1 LPLLPQA
8 LSASPPQLTPAAWV
22 AAPGALPV
30 RALALAGMA
39 GAWTIPLPALA
50 ADSTAFGLAFPGNAL
65 HIGLAIAAALATVGA
80 LWLLRGRGRSTA
92 KAKALPSD
100 GAQAGHLETEAR
112 FNLMLE
118 AAPVALALISIE
130 SGEQLAANGRA
141 RALFGVAPHAP
152 LPGIDTLYE
161 DAEDRGRLMKR
172 LRGDGQVRDLELW
185 IKPAAQPGS
194 GPASGRRRVIINVD
208 PVRYGARPVLLM
220 SFTDVTERFDAEA
233 SLTSSNQ
240 FLNALIQSAPLAVY
254 SVDLE
259 GRLTSW
265 NAQAQTMYGWHAIEV
280 LGRRPP
286 TVPPAFEA
294 QFEKILADAAAGRG
308 LAGVEL
314 ERVRRDASRILI
326 RATTA
331 VIRDPS
337 GAPQGFV
344 VFAHD
349 ITHEK
354 ELESQYQIMLHRSFD
369 GFWVRDADGIILDVN
384 DAYCR
389 LVGRTREEVIGH
401 HAGEFVMN
409 EIWSRDSVGRMPGV
423 PFENLHRVK
432 DGEPIALEA
441 SLNYV
446 PEHGGRFYAFFRDIR
461 ERKAAQ
467 GRLEASENRLRS
479 LMARSS
485 DALTVQDA
493 GMRFIF
499 VSPPV
504 EAMLG
509 YQPQEL
515 TGTQALDHVH
525 PDDAG
530 DLAVIYQRVL
540 AEPGS
545 VQRAEFR
552 FRHKSG
558 TWRNMETIFTN
569 ASADPAIGGVISNAR
584 DITLRRRAE
593 EKARSLAMYDSLTG
607 LPNRVLLAD
616 HTRQTIARAERAG
629 RMVGFMFL
637 DIDRFKNI
645 NDSLG
650 HAVGDEV
657 LKSLTERLRGAVR
670 EGDVVARLGGD
681 EFVIVLPDV
690 KSPRACSKVAEKIL
704 ASASEPFTSAGHE
717 LYVSTSI
724 GISLY
729 PEDGADPEALLKHAD
744 TAMYQAK
751 EAGRNC
757 FRFFSTEM
765 TRAAEAR
772 LFIENDLRRAL
783 KADEL
788 VLYFQPQFDFGREEG
803 RRLSG
808 LEALVRWRHPER
820 GLLGPN
826 EFIPVAEETGLIVPL
841 GEWVLR
847 HACQQAAGWKRTGLS
862 VPEMVVN
869 VSTLQLHQTDL
880 VAAIRN
886 VLEET
891 GLEAADLELE
901 ITESA
906 FMHQEQHSL
915 ATLDELHRLGVGL
928 TIDDFGTGYSSL
940 AYLKR
945 MPVDKLKIDRVFV
958 RDLTNNSDDDAIV
971 RATIALS
978 KSLGLRVLAEGVEN
992 ERQLARLLQHGCREV
1007 QGFYFGQ
1014 PLTAM
1019 ETAALIAHPNAA
1031 AANRAA

>member
-1 LPLLPQA
+1 MPFAPN
-8 LSASPPQLTPAAWV
+8 SAVPSMPAVGAPAAGTRTGGC
-22 AAPGALPV
+22 PGHGPV
-30 RALALAGMA
+30 RLGLVVALAAMCDAAMAAGMA
-39 GAWTIPLPALA
+39 GAPSAVLYMTGVAGGALI
-50 ADSTAFGLAFPGNAL
+50 TAGVL
-65 HIGLAIAAALATVGA
+65 GA
-80 LWLLRGRGRSTA
+80 LWWLRRQRREPAREVGG
-92 KAKALPSD
+92 D
-100 GAQAGHLETEAR
+100 AQTR
-112 FNLMLE
+112 FDLVLE

-130 SGEQLAANGRA
+130 EGEPIAANSRA
-141 RALFGVAPHAP
+141 RALFGVAPGAR
-152 LPGIDTLYE
+152 LPGTDNLYE
-161 DAEDRGRLMKR
+161 DPEDRSRLLKR
-172 LRGDGQVRDLELW
+172 LRSDGQVRDLELW
-185 IKPAAQPGS
+185 LRPDGAA
-194 GPASGRRRVIINVD
+194 RRRVIVNCD
-208 PVRYGARPVLLM
+208 PVRYGTRPVLLT

-233 SLTSSNQ
+233 ALASSNQ

-265 NAQAQTMYGWHAIEV
+265 NAQAQAIYGWHAIEV

-286 TVPPAFEA
+286 TVPPAKEAEFED
-294 QFEKILADAAAGRG
+294 IVSGAARG
-308 LAGVEL
+308 EGLSGVEL
-314 ERVRRDASRILI
+314 ERVRRDGSGILI

-331 VIRDPS
+331 VMRDAR
-337 GAPQGFV
+337 GQPQGFV
-344 VFAHD
+344 AFAHD

-354 ELESQYQIMLHRSFD
+354 ELESQYQMMLHRSFD
-369 GFWVRDADGIILDVN
+369 GFWIRSGEGIILDVN

-389 LVGRTREEVIGH
+389 MLGYAREEIVGH
-401 HAGEFVMN
+401 NVREFV
-409 EIWSRDSVGRMPGV
+409 EGIIWTGASAHEMPRSAFESMHRGRNGDLIP
-423 PFENLHRVK
+423 
-432 DGEPIALEA
+432 LEA
-441 SLNYV
+441 SINYV
-446 PEHGGRFYAFFRDIR
+446 AEHGGRFYAFFRDIR

-467 GRLEASENRLRS
+467 ERLQASEQRLRS
-479 LMARSS
+479 MMARSS
-485 DALTVQDA
+485 DALTVLDTEL
-493 GMRFIF
+493 RFIF

-509 YQPQEL
+509 YQPADL
-515 TGTQALDHVH
+515 LGTPKLDHVH
-525 PDDAG
+525 PDDAA
-530 DLAVIYQRVL
+530 DLLTIYRRVL
-540 AEPGS
+540 IEPGA

-558 TWRNMETIFTN
+558 VWRNMETIFTN
-569 ASADPAIGGVISNAR
+569 AVNDPSIGGVISNSR

-593 EKARSLAMYDSLTG
+593 EKARALAMYDPLTG

-650 HAVGDEV
+650 HAVGDEL
-657 LKSLTERLRGAVR
+657 LKLLTERLRGAIR

-690 KSPRACSKVAEKIL
+690 KSPRACSKVAEKII
-704 ASASEPFTSAGHE
+704 ASAAEPFNSGGHE
-717 LYVSTSI
+717 LYLSTSI

-783 KADEL
+783 KMDEL
-788 VLYFQPQFDFGREEG
+788 VLYFQPQFDMGREEG
-803 RRLSG
+803 RQLTA

-820 GLLGPN
+820 GLLGPS

-847 HACQQAAGWKRTGLS
+847 NACRQAADWKRTGLT
-862 VPEMVVN
+862 VPGMVVN

-880 VAAIRN
+880 PAAIRD
-886 VLEET
+886 VLAET
-891 GLEAADLELE
+891 GLAAADLELE

-906 FMHQEQHSL
+906 FMHQEEHSL
-915 ATLDELHRLGVGL
+915 ATLDELHHLGVGL

-958 RDLTNNSDDDAIV
+958 RDLGSLANMQNDNDDDAIV
-971 RATIALS
+971 RATIALA
-978 KSLGLRVLAEGVEN
+978 KSLGLRVLGEGVEN
-992 ERQLARLLQHGCREV
+992 DRQLAKLLQHGCREV

-1014 PLTAM
+1014 PLSAM
-1019 ETAALIAHPNAA
+1019 EATALIAHPHAQA
-1031 AANRAA
+1031 HRAA

>member
-1 LPLLPQA
+1 M
-8 LSASPPQLTPAAWV
+8 ASRL
-22 AAPGALPV
+22 GS
-30 RALALAGMA
+30 
-39 GAWTIPLPALA
+39 LA
-50 ADSTAFGLAFPGNAL
+50 AT
-65 HIGLAIAAALATVGA
+65 IAAACAAEPTFAAPEAAWPRAAAFGAGLLLAAAAGA
-80 LWLLRGRGRSTA
+80 GVSWWALRRRKVRPAASA
-92 KAKALPSD
+92 VAPCS
-100 GAQAGHLETEAR
+100 EIEAR
-112 FNLMLE
+112 FNLVLE
-118 AAPVALALISIE
+118 NAPVALALVSID
-130 SGEQLAANGRA
+130 SGEQFAANSRA
-141 RALFGVAPHAP
+141 RALFGVTANAP
-152 LPGIDTLYE
+152 LPSTDTLYE
-161 DAEDRGRLMKR
+161 DPEDRGRLMKR
-172 LRGDGQVRDLELW
+172 LRSDGEVRDLELW
-185 IKPAAQPGS
+185 LRPMGAAGS
-194 GPASGRRRVIINVD
+194 VRRRVIVNCD
-208 PVRYGARPVLLM
+208 PVRYGTRPVLLT

-233 SLTSSNQ
+233 ALASSNQ
-240 FLNALIQSAPLAVY
+240 FLNTLIQSAPVAVY

-265 NAQAQTMYGWHAIEV
+265 NAQAQAMFGWHAIEV

-286 TVPPAFEA
+286 TVPVARQAEFEA
-294 QFEKILADAAAGRG
+294 IVADAGRG
-308 LAGVEL
+308 QGLQGVEL
-314 ERVRRDASRILI
+314 ERMRRDGSSLMI
-326 RATTA
+326 RVSTA
-331 VIRDPS
+331 VIR
-337 GAPQGFV
+337 GAGGEPQGFV
-344 VFAHD
+344 AFAHD

-354 ELESQYQIMLHRSFD
+354 ELESQYQMMLHRSFD
-369 GFWVRDADGIILDVN
+369 GFWVHSGEGTILDVN

-389 LVGRTREEVIGH
+389 MLGYARDELIGCNVREIVVGTMWDNATVQNTPRGVFESQHRTKGGDV
-401 HAGEFVMN
+401 
-409 EIWSRDSVGRMPGV
+409 V
-423 PFENLHRVK
+423 P
-432 DGEPIALEA
+432 LEA

-446 PEHGGRFYAFFRDIR
+446 EAHGGRFYAFFRDMR

-467 GRLEASENRLRS
+467 QRLEASEQRLRS

-485 DALTVQDA
+485 DALTVLD
-493 GMRFIF
+493 GDLRFIF

-509 YQPQEL
+509 YEPADL
-515 TGTQALDHVH
+515 IGTRKLDHIH
-525 PDDAG
+525 PDDAA
-530 DLAVIYQRVL
+530 DVTTIYRRVM
-540 AEPGS
+540 AEPGA

-558 TWRNMETIFTN
+558 VWRNMETIFTN
-569 ASADPAIGGVISNAR
+569 AVNDPAIGGVICNAR

-593 EKARSLAMYDSLTG
+593 EKVRALAMYDPLTG

-650 HAVGDEV
+650 HTVGDEL
-657 LKSLTERLRGAVR
+657 LKALTERLRSATR

-690 KSPRACSKVAEKIL
+690 KSPRACSKVAEKII
-704 ASASEPFTSAGHE
+704 ASASEPFVSGGHE
-717 LYVSTSI
+717 LYLSTSI

-783 KADEL
+783 KMDEL
-788 VLYFQPQFDFGREEG
+788 VLYFQPQFEVGRDDG
-803 RRLSG
+803 MRLIG

-820 GLLGPN
+820 GLLGPA

-847 HACQQAAGWKRTGLS
+847 HACGQAADWKRTGLT

-880 VAAIRN
+880 PGAVRD
-886 VLEET
+886 VLAET
-891 GLEAADLELE
+891 GLAAADLELE

-906 FMHQEQHSL
+906 FMHHEEHAM
-915 ATLDELHRLGVGL
+915 ATLDELHHLGVGL

-945 MPVDKLKIDRVFV
+945 MPVDKLKIDRIFV
-958 RDLTNNSDDDAIV
+958 RDLGSPTSSANSDDDAIV
-971 RATIALS
+971 RATIALA
-978 KSLGLRVLAEGVEN
+978 KSLGLRVLGEGVEN
-992 ERQLARLLQHGCREV
+992 ERQLNKLLQHGCREL

-1019 ETAALIAHPNAA
+1019 EAAALIAHPHTQQG
-1031 AANRAA
+1031 NRAA